1 MHVVS
6 QRPEFL
12 GDGRDQ
18 LGVIAAREVR
28 ASDRAPEHDIA
39 YEGDFRLLLEE
50 DDVARCVA
58 WAMPNAQRDLADLDL
73 VSIRQPA
80 VRGACFALKSVS
92 ATVLRQPLEKKLV
105 LRVRALDRYAEL
117 SRQGGGP
124 SGVIQ
129 MAVGQQNLFNF
140 NLLRGNCCF
149 EARDVAAGIDERC
162 PAGPGAPNNRAV
174 LSKRRDRK
182 DGRLQRWLMHCVG
195 PSLGYAINKSRFCRF
210 RLGGS

>member
-1 MHVVS
+1 MRRGGGRVQNRLGAPEREVAHERICFALPPERGHLPMAGNEMHVVS

-58 WAMPNAQRDLADLDL
+58 WAMPNARRDLADLDL
-73 VSIRQPA
+73 VAIRQPA

-92 ATVLRQPLEKKLV
+92 ATVLRQ
-105 LRVRALDRYAEL
+105 
-117 SRQGGGP
+117 
-124 SGVIQ
+124 
-129 MAVGQQNLFNF
+129 
-140 NLLRGNCCF
+140 
-149 EARDVAAGIDERC
+149 
-162 PAGPGAPNNRAV
+162 
-174 LSKRRDRK
+174 
-182 DGRLQRWLMHCVG
+182 
-195 PSLGYAINKSRFCRF
+195 
-210 RLGGS
+210 